1 MKRFIEVVLKI
12 DWLLFVITTILVVIG
27 LVLIYSTTT
36 SEEARWSE
44 IFIRQLIAFGV
55 GTVGIFLLS
64 FVDYS
69 LFKKYAYVLYAI
81 LIAMLV
87 GVLIF
92 GTELRGTKGWFD
104 FGFAFFQPS
113 EFGKVVLL
121 IILSRYF
128 ASVSGKPSRFQFV
141 AVSGLITMIP
151 FMLVMLQPDLGSGLV
166 YIAIWLGLLLFSG
179 IKRLYVGILAAGGV
193 TASILA
199 WIFVLR
205 DYQKARI
212 SSFIDP
218 AADPLGTGYNLLQ
231 SKIAVGSGGIFGR
244 GLGQGSQSQLR
255 FLPERHTDF
264 IFAVLTEELGF
275 IGGFLLLGLFL
286 GMFWRIVR
294 IGHHSRDEF
303 GIMFAIGA
311 VVMFAFQ
318 IFVNIGMNLGMMPIT
333 GIPLA
338 LVSYGGSSLVTI
350 LLVFGIVQSISVRG
364 RSDRDRYIN
373 DF

>member
-12 DWLLFVITTILVVIG
+12 DWVLFVITTILVVIG
-27 LVLIYSTTT
+27 LLLIYSTTT
-36 SEEARWSE
+36 TEEARWSE
-44 IFIRQLIAFGV
+44 IFIRQLIAFGI
-55 GTVGIFLLS
+55 GSISIFLLS

-69 LFKKYAYVLYAI
+69 IFKKYAYVLYAVLI
-81 LIAMLV
+81 LLLL
-87 GVLIF
+87 GVLFF
-92 GTELRGTKGWFD
+92 GVELRGTKGWFD
-104 FGFAFFQPS
+104 LGFAFFQPS
-113 EFGKVVLL
+113 ELGKVVLL

-141 AVSGLITMIP
+141 VISGVITLIP
-151 FMLVMLQPDLGSGLV
+151 FGLVMLQPDLGSGLV

-179 IKRLYVGILAAGGV
+179 IKKMYIAILSVGGV
-193 TASILA
+193 SASVLA
-199 WIFVLR
+199 WFFVLKQ
-205 DYQKARI
+205 YQKARI

-218 AADPLGTGYNLLQ
+218 TADPLGSGYNLLQ
-231 SKIAVGSGGIFGR
+231 SKIAVGSGGFFGR

-275 IGGFLLLGLFL
+275 IGGVLLLGLFFT
-286 GMFWRIVR
+286 MFSRIIR
-294 IGHHSRDEF
+294 IGRHSRDEF
-303 GIMFAIGA
+303 GIMFTIGA
-311 VVMFAFQ
+311 TIMFVFQ
-318 IFVNIGMNLGMMPIT
+318 IFVNIGMNLGIMPIT

-373 DF
+373 EF